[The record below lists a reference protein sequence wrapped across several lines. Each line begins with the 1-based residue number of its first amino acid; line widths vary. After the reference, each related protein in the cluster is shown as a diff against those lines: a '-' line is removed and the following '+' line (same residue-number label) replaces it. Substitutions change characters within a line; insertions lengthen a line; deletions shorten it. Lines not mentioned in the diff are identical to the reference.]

1 MAEMSFIRHFFL
13 LPTWQSVHLSL
24 SSVFEVLTE
33 AVIKDVFFLGELEL
47 QSFQRKQRC
56 VFLGP
61 VIPGLHVGLCS
72 LLSLTHCFSSK
83 DHFVLTCS
91 LNTSP
96 KHLILPSFALYV
108 QMCMDSKH
116 FLSYRQESH

>member
-56 VFLGP
+56 VFLGSY
-61 VIPGLHVGLCS
+61 LFLE
-72 LLSLTHCFSSK
+72 
-83 DHFVLTCS
+83 
-91 LNTSP
+91 
-96 KHLILPSFALYV
+96 HLPQTPWTPSTF
-108 QMCMDSKH
+108 
-116 FLSYRQESH
+116 